1 MSASIPTAIVLL
13 IVSAG
18 LIYFACELFVNGVEW
33 LGRKIG
39 IGQTAIGTVLAA
51 FGTALPESVVT
62 LVAVLSGHD
71 EASKN
76 IGVGAALGGP
86 LVLSTVAYAVVGL
99 AILANRDRHGS
110 AALTFHRGRLGRDQT
125 WFLLIFIVKLVLGL
139 IAFSLKPLLG
149 FAFLIAYALY
159 FWKEVRQEEEEEHL
173 DLEPLTFRPKETDPG
188 MIWIMLQTGLA
199 LLVTFSASH
208 LFVEQLAKIGPWM
221 GVSPTVVALLFSPI
235 ATELPETM
243 NAIIWIR
250 QGKQRLA
257 VANISGAMMI
267 QATVPSAFGLF
278 FTRWMFDAPLILS
291 GVITT
296 ASIIGLL
303 LLLHRNALTAARMAW
318 LGVFYFVFAAGLI
331 YLRQW

>member
-1 MSASIPTAIVLL
+1 MLLSVLSTIALL

-33 LGRKIG
+33 LGRKLG
-39 IGQTAIGTVLAA
+39 VNQTAVGTVLAA

-62 LVAVLSGHD
+62 LVAVVTGHN
-71 EASKN
+71 EASKD

-99 AILANRDRHGS
+99 SILANGRRSGS
-110 AALTFHRGRLGRDQT
+110 TELTFPHERLSRDQT
-125 WFLLIFIVKLVLGL
+125 WFLLIFVIKIALGL
-139 IAFSLKPLLG
+139 IAFTFKPLLG
-149 FAFLIAYALY
+149 FAFLATYAVY
-159 FWKEVRQEEEEEHL
+159 VWTEMRQDDEDEQS
-173 DLEPLTFRPKETDPG
+173 DLEPLTFRPKSTDPG
-188 MIWIMLQTGLA
+188 LGWVLLQTGLA
-199 LLVTFSASH
+199 LIVTFAASH
-208 LFVEQLAKIGPWM
+208 LFVEQLGRIGPWV
-221 GVSPTVVALLFSPI
+221 GLSPAVVALLLSPI

-278 FTRWMFDAPLILS
+278 FTRWMFDASLILS
-291 GVITT
+291 GAITLI
-296 ASIIGLL
+296 SIAGMLV
-303 LLLHRNALTAARMAW
+303 LLHRKQLTALRLSWFWA
-318 LGVFYFVFAAGLI
+318 FYVVFAVGLVF
-331 YLRQW
+331 LR